1 MVIIILMIILVII
14 SAIYITNSSFRN
26 LMDQYVFRKN
36 ITEDNLNYIDINSES
51 NLHIYAYDKYIVTLE
66 KNTLTHYSS
75 SGKKIAN

>member
-51 NLHIYAYDKYIVTLE
+51 NLHIYAYVSI
-66 KNTLTHYSS
+66 
-75 SGKKIAN
+75 